1 MSEFLILML
10 LLVLFSFGLKCYLKS
25 IKQPSLED
33 IESKA
38 ALEMEPRSHRLCMR
52 ACEIDLMQHNWQRM
66 QMDDAWRDELHQY
79 VADFEAAVAQR
90 AKAGNV
96 REISAYGG
104 ILIQKKGA

>member
-1 MSEFLILML
+1 MSIFVIFAIGCTVLSVML
-10 LLVLFSFGLKCYLKS
+10 YHKITSASTTLSS
-25 IKQPSLED
+25 
-33 IESKA
+33 IESEVA
-38 ALEMEPRSHRLCMR
+38 QDLEPRSHRLCMR
-52 ACEIDLMQHNWQRM
+52 ACDIDLMPHNWQRM

-104 ILIQKKGA
+104 IVIQKKGA